1 MLTVSGPARIIQGPN
16 FYDGTV
22 NKFGADLE
30 VEFSKGKTMQLISPN
45 LIMTEMLS
53 SLQTG
58 QNVHFEGWLDENEPG
73 YYVIKLTSIR
83 RIKNR

>member
-45 LIMTEMLS
+45 LIMT
-53 SLQTG
+53 
-58 QNVHFEGWLDENEPG
+58 
-73 YYVIKLTSIR
+73 
-83 RIKNR
+83 